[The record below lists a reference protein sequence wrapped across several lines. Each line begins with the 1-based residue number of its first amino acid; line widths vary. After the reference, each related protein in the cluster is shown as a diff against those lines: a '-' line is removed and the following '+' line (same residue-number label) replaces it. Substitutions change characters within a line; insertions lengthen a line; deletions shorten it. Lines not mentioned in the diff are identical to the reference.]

1 MGPFTTGNIRA
12 IAWNRHSLKGSFT
25 EMLLT
30 IAVVLL
36 FLWVLGMITA
46 TTFYGFLH
54 IILILA
60 LALFLIRIIE
70 SV

>member
-1 MGPFTTGNIRA
+1 
-12 IAWNRHSLKGSFT
+12 
-25 EMLLT
+25 MLLT

-36 FLWVLGMITA
+36 LLWVLGMITA